1 MNPTVLLLIALG
13 GVALLLLLVLKFKFH
28 PFVALLSVSIIVALA
43 EASSIRRRG
52 SRIAGKNEPFRSF
65 GIRNRTSPAWVA
77 TSRARYPFW
86 SVTRVSARS

>member
-43 EASSIRRRG
+43 AGLGALGRLPGLPSI
-52 SRIAGKNEPFRSF
+52 A
-65 GIRNRTSPAWVA
+65 
-77 TSRARYPFW
+77 
-86 SVTRVSARS
+86 